1 MEKEVV
7 SVEKTG
13 GGFAVR
19 FVGGSMKTI
28 SVGPNAQLI
37 HYTNDTIT
45 YKENGRTYYRNIH
58 TGSVTS
64 Y

>member
-1 MEKEVV
+1 MAKDVI
-7 SVEKTG
+7 SVEKSG
-13 GGFAVR
+13 GGFLVR
-19 FVGGSMKTI
+19 FVGGSCTTV